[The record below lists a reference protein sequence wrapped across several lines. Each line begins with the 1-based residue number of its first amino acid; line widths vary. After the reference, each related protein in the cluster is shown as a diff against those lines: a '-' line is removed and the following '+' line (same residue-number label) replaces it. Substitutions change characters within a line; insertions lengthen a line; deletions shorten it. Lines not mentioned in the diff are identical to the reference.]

1 MKNQTAAAF
10 ALVISLGFGA
20 VQAQT
25 PAPDNT
31 KTNAAKMNSTAKTST
46 ADGQKNNSS
55 DVAMTQRIRKSV
67 MADKSLS
74 TYAHNVKVVTVNGAV
89 TLNGVVRDSR
99 EKDLIDKM
107 AEEVAGNGKVT
118 NDLKIAPPK

>member
-1 MKNQTAAAF
+1 MKIQTAAAL
-10 ALVISLGFGA
+10 ALAMSLSYSA
-20 VQAQT
+20 LRAQA

-31 KTNAAKMNSTAKTST
+31 KTNAAKMNSTEKTST
-46 ADGQKNNSS
+46 ADGQNNNAS
-55 DVAMTQRIRKSV
+55 DVSLTQQIRKSV

-74 TYAHNVKVVTVNGAV
+74 TYAHNVKIVTVDGAV

-99 EKDLIDKM
+99 EKQLIGRK
-107 AEEVAGNGKVT
+107 AEEVAGNHKVT

>member
-1 MKNQTAAAF
+1 MKIQTAAAL
-10 ALVISLGFGA
+10 ALAMSLGYGA

-31 KTNAAKMNSTAKTST
+31 KTNAAKMNSTEKTST
-46 ADGQKNNSS
+46 ADGQNNNSS
-55 DVAMTQRIRKSV
+55 DLSLTQQIRKSV

-74 TYAHNVKVVTVNGAV
+74 TYAHNVKIVTVDGSV

-99 EKDLIDKM
+99 EKHLIGKK
-107 AEEVAGNGKVT
+107 AEEVAGNGKVK